1 MLFNSVIFLLF
12 IPIVFLVYWLL
23 PARFRNLHLLIS
35 SYFFYFSYNPWFLLL
50 LFGTSAFD
58 FWCAKR
64 IDASDNPGIKKFWL
78 TSSVVTNIGVLFA
91 FKYFVP
97 IANYFIY
104 EFNKAECVW
113 DENTLF
119 NNVIIPAG
127 LSFYTFQSLSYTIDV
142 YRGKY
147 KCSDTLYE
155 FLLYVS
161 FFPHMVAGP
170 IVRYSDLMPQF
181 KVVQYLKKI
190 DWESFI
196 RLTIWGYFKKM
207 VIADNLSKLVTP
219 VFNYVESYNSIELLL
234 AGFLFVVQVYCD
246 FSGYS
251 DIATGISKLFGINL
265 SLNWRRPLL
274 SKSLHEFWTR
284 NHISITTW
292 FRDYLYISLGGSR
305 VSYVRWLINIFLVFL
320 ISGAW
325 HGANLTFVVWGA
337 LHGVVYIIEILV
349 SKKFPNFKAPT
360 FAGWLYLI
368 FFHTISLIAFR
379 ALNTEDL
386 WHIYD
391 KLFCSINLDNGISHL
406 LAIADRLFFYICMAL
421 VILLFVKEYMEEH
434 KRSDSFEKFK
444 SSLRPFVYVLLL
456 VLIFVLGDFNANE
469 FIYFQF

>member
-1 MLFNSVIFLLF
+1 
-12 IPIVFLVYWLL
+12 
-23 PARFRNLHLLIS
+23 
-35 SYFFYFSYNPWFLLL
+35 
-50 LFGTSAFD
+50 
-58 FWCAKR
+58 
-64 IDASDNPGIKKFWL
+64 
-78 TSSVVTNIGVLFA
+78 
-91 FKYFVP
+91 
-97 IANYFIY
+97 
-104 EFNKAECVW
+104 
-113 DENTLF
+113 
-119 NNVIIPAG
+119 
-127 LSFYTFQSLSYTIDV
+127 
-142 YRGKY
+142 
-147 KCSDTLYE
+147 
-155 FLLYVS
+155 
-161 FFPHMVAGP
+161 
-170 IVRYSDLMPQF
+170 
-181 KVVQYLKKI
+181 
-190 DWESFI
+190 
-196 RLTIWGYFKKM
+196 
-207 VIADNLSKLVTP
+207 
-219 VFNYVESYNSIELLL
+219 
-234 AGFLFVVQVYCD
+234 
-246 FSGYS
+246 
-251 DIATGISKLFGINL
+251 
-265 SLNWRRPLL
+265 
-274 SKSLHEFWTR
+274 
-284 NHISITTW
+284 
-292 FRDYLYISLGGSR
+292 GSR